1 MSTKL
6 INMEILSFNSISVAE
21 ERKSYQNAFN
31 NILNDLFI
39 CIYNKQT
46 QSFTEKICFREAF
59 EHNDINEGVLK
70 GYSLEKQIEAVL
82 TLGHA
87 FFKYVRI
94 NENRIISDDFE
105 KYALLY
111 RFRNQPES
119 ELIEKLGGVETFLKE
134 IAFLLYPDK
143 KSSIENIQG
152 EKSLSE
158 SGNLNLVKR
167 NNALFCS
174 IDEVLRGYRNKN
186 FHGVPSSPYYIPKDN
201 DENGYEIRQKAQ
213 HLMASFIILVLLYK
227 YDALYEA
234 LEKEGAFNSEKVAIK
249 GAEFLEKYVE
259 DLNFKQIE
267 YINKDIYKIDDSSNL
282 EQIIDI
288 RLKRF
293 ESNEEEDDGSEDNYI
308 NADDL
313 LENKEDHFILLGG
326 ESGSGK
332 TTMLAY
338 MIYKS
343 ISAWKK
349 DKENNPIPIKIE
361 LRKIKSEGQQN
372 IYENFFD
379 YVVMNVAN
387 TKGIGTNDQ
396 SIGENDI
403 RSLNA
408 IRTYL
413 RNIFSKGNC
422 ILFIEGLNEIV
433 QKDKDG
439 NNISLVLRKRVIQDI
454 EEFSLNNNKVRYFVT
469 TRISGIMT
477 NEQGSIDHFL
487 RYDLQP
493 LDDVQILT
501 QINNY
506 NNIVSTGNKSK
517 QAFSS
522 DLWNKIKDHKIGE
535 LAQNPMQLMQIVEL
549 FGNRGIEKEEY
560 DIKLSELFRK
570 LIEERLLKKA
580 NFLLPEVKDEK
591 SLIFLVNNLL
601 RFCAKEQFEKQCR
614 STDYDNILNHSK
626 DIITIPTNST
636 IDDILKVA
644 TSLFILK
651 DEYGTYSFNHDS
663 WQTYYLAYDLAV
675 QVKECKDNDEQLETV
690 ISNFVNAPEDLQKQ
704 DMMDVL
710 RETFEILEYE
720 WMFGRRKTRDGDI
733 KNIRENATKNNL
745 KSYSFYDT
753 DDLETLQKNL
763 QAETNNKIRER
774 LLRYAKETND
784 VRRRMSR
791 FAQKLLSYGD
801 GCSRIN
807 PLLPVLAYAVAT
819 LQDEPC
825 NNDVNSPGDNQQYI
839 QPKEIIRQQVSN
851 LLKDYEI
858 VNIHGLNADDA
869 KAKVQII
876 DFLKPIFTCIALIN
890 DESLLDIIFSP
901 YWIRLWIMKA
911 EDEKKVFGQNNSKN
925 DSVNTLPGVLIEK
938 NNGLLLL
945 YKKLY
950 EIYKSLVIM
959 NLSSTA
965 KQAEYYMMRILLKL
979 RDGDIIKVI
988 DTLLEKDEDPIEQII
1003 NRRLCANALL
1013 VLNNVDVMFEKLDN
1027 INKSMQKE
1035 DANFEYRFKSGIHLR
1050 AASKLMGK
1058 FDNPK
1063 IQELII
1069 GKEWRKEGELIGLL
1083 EDLPIGSDVH
1093 LKILSSVLIRYN
1105 MVESSRQ
1112 KKLWKYLESEDGQ
1125 FVIRNNPWLLDLLP
1139 YEKVPHIY
1147 AQYYDKEVMNFI
1159 NQDNGPYYIDK
1170 VYYHEVIYQDRLYAS
1185 FPRPL
1190 NYKDINQLYVRF
1202 DASGVCD
1209 VVEIVELPE
1218 EVQKKYSNRPLMFI
1232 KKTGQYKRG
1241 DGFLNFYLE
1250 ENGTYSKPIGYD
1262 SFKDVVRINHPE
1274 LYHSSICKKL
1284 VDSCKSSADFKDI
1297 YLFCKKKSGVKYIVN
1312 KFLDNQFKEWEFP
1325 LPNVCVVLDSF
1336 SAQTHLFSPSKSG
1349 ILDKFVP
1356 KRYKTG
1362 SFFINYA
1369 LMPHGERPDTDN
1381 NTFVVCE
1388 ISGKVGFLDF
1398 EKFKAMRSPVLGF
1411 VNGTI
1416 VQHKHQLAISVSDE
1430 YNYVFYIDDK
1440 TNKNKTF
1447 HKGDLVSFFPSIT
1460 YLDNVLTSVALY
1472 VEIIK

>member
-1 MSTKL
+1 MKELEFTD
-6 INMEILSFNSISVAE
+6 
-21 ERKSYQNAFN
+21 Q
-31 NILNDLFI
+31 NILNEIDFKDFLEDIPDVKIRYKDESEIKTEDGLKEEIFVKI
-39 CIYNKQT
+39 FEDSQNK
-46 QSFTEKICFREAF
+46 EK
-59 EHNDINEGVLK
+59 LK
-70 GYSLEKQIEAVL
+70 SVFLL
-82 TLGHA
+82 TLKLIEFIRKKDQKST
-87 FFKYVRI
+87 FFKNI
-94 NENRIISDDFE
+94 FFGS
-105 KYALLY
+105 
-111 RFRNQPES
+111 
-119 ELIEKLGGVETFLKE
+119 VETDDVKLLLTDTEGFLRQIVELVYIESVTGKILKE
-134 IAFLLYPDK
+134 KWTMGKIIELEYEGKPLINSHIAH
-143 KSSIENIQG
+143 
-152 EKSLSE
+152 LSDFAHVIKE
-158 SGNLNLVKR
+158 YKNKCASHNAKDLKYNLDSRKTREIVR
-167 NNALFCS
+167 NSVACF
-174 IDEVLRGYRNKN
+174 VLMI
-186 FHGVPSSPYYIPKDN
+186 VWD
-201 DENGYEIRQKAQ
+201 
-213 HLMASFIILVLLYK
+213 K
-227 YDALYEA
+227 YDDIYEA
-234 LEKEGAFNSEKVAIK
+234 LDRNGAFDPENVALK
-249 GAEFLEKYVE
+249 GADIIKKYVE
-259 DLNFKQIE
+259 KLENEQFDI
-267 YINKDIYKIDDSSNL
+267 INHNIYKSEDKTNL
-282 EQIIDI
+282 QQIIDI
-288 RLKRF
+288 KLKSYQ
-293 ESNEEEDDGSEDNYI
+293 EGDGDDDESDAAYISSNE
-308 NADDL
+308 L
-313 LENKEDHFILLGG
+313 LEKYDEHFTLLAG
-326 ESGSGK
+326 ESGAGK
-332 TTMLAY
+332 TTMLAK
-338 MIYKS
+338 MIHQT
-343 ISAWKK
+343 IAAWKE
-349 DKENNPIPIKIE
+349 DSENNPLPIKIE
-361 LRKIKSEGQQN
+361 LEYVKTDDHSNVFDFFGYLLESIAKKEELDTKAESLKPVRIYLKRKIEEG
-372 IYENFFD
+372 
-379 YVVMNVAN
+379 
-387 TKGIGTNDQ
+387 K
-396 SIGENDI
+396 
-403 RSLNA
+403 
-408 IRTYL
+408 
-413 RNIFSKGNC
+413 C
-422 ILFIEGLNEIV
+422 IMFIEGLNEIV
-433 QKDKDG
+433 QKDQAG
-439 NNISLVLRKRVIQDI
+439 NNVSFALRKRVIKSI
-454 EEFSLNNNKVRYFVT
+454 TRFSNDYPLVRYFVT
-469 TRISGIMT
+469 TRISGIDT
-477 NEQGSIDHFL
+477 NDQGTIDHFK

-493 LDDVQILT
+493 LDDLQILN

-506 NNIVSTGNKSK
+506 NKIVSHTQKEQGYM
-517 QAFSS
+517 SS
-522 DLWNKIKDHKIGE
+522 EQWDIIKNHKIGE

-570 LIEERLLKKA
+570 LIEERLFKKA
-580 NFLLPEVKDEK
+580 NFLPPAVKDEK

-601 RFCAKEQFEKQCR
+601 RFCAKEQFKNQCR
-614 STDYDNILNHSK
+614 STDYDNILENSK
-626 DIITIPTNST
+626 YIITITTNST

-675 QVKECKDNDEQLETV
+675 QVKECKDDDEQLETV

-720 WMFGRRKTRDGDI
+720 WMSGRRKTRDDDI

-784 VRRRMSR
+784 VRKRMSR
-791 FAQKLLSYGD
+791 FAQKLLSYGGD
-801 GCSRIN
+801 GCSRTN

-851 LLKDYEI
+851 LLKYYEN

-876 DFLKPIFTCIALIN
+876 DFLKPIFTCIAFIN

-938 NNGLLLL
+938 NNSLLLL

-1250 ENGTYSKPIGYD
+1250 KNGTYSKPIGYD

-1312 KFLDNQFKEWEFP
+1312 KYLDNQFKEWEFP

-1349 ILDKFVP
+1349 ILEKFVP

-1416 VQHKHQLAISVSDE
+1416 VQHKQQLAISVSDE